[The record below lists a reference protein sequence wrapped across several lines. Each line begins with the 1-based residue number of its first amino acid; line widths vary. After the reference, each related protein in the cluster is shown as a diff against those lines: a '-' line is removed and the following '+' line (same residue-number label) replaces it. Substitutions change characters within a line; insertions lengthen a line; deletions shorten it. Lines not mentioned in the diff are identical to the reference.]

1 MISPQDGRDNIDDW
15 FFLENQKKKN
25 VNSPEAPSNG
35 HHDDDDEDEVR
46 KRTKDFIATELHA
59 MSTLSLYD
67 DSADKAPGEADKWV
81 IAITL
86 RKYIFCE

>member
-35 HHDDDDEDEVR
+35 HHDDDDDTVR

-86 RKYIFCE
+86 LKYIFCE